1 MTDMEQGH
9 DVMVLHYIL
18 RLAQS
23 EADPTLKSIHLE
35 RIEKA
40 KMLVQRDLM
49 QAEIDR
55 LKSPKLQSVEEANE
69 G

>member
-9 DVMVLHYIL
+9 DVMVLAYIL

-23 EADPTLKSIHLE
+23 EAEPMLRAIHLDL
-35 RIEKA
+35 IEKA

-55 LKSPKLQSVEEANE
+55 LKSPKLQAVEDKSQ
-69 G
+69 